1 MNDCICRRQE
11 RGRGSRLLQPRGH
24 GVAPD
29 ASASSSSKQFGRS
42 APFPTQRS
50 FGLPRQHQSA
60 QAMRILEEQAAAK
73 ALQWR
78 KRLCIS
84 VFYCCHI
91 LDVVFSSFEMASD
104 FAILIMKELFF
115 SEAL

>member
-1 MNDCICRRQE
+1 MKLWIAYHICRRQE
-11 RGRGSRLLQPRGH
+11 RGRGRRSLQPRGQ

-29 ASASSSSKQFGRS
+29 ASASSSSQAFGRS
-42 APFPTQRS
+42 VPFPTQRS

-78 KRLCIS
+78 KRFTNNALIAVCACS
-84 VFYCCHI
+84 CT
-91 LDVVFSSFEMASD
+91 LEVVFSS
-104 FAILIMKELFF
+104 L
-115 SEAL
+115 